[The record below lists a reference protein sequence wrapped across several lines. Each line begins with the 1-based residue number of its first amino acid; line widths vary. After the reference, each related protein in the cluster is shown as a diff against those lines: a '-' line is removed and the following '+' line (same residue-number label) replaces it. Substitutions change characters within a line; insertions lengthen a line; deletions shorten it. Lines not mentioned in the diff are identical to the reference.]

1 MEKALN
7 LDLIMKGLG
16 QGLLGGSWGGSRG
29 GGGGGLAWIISI
41 GLRRGG
47 KITGGVA
54 KMNVGVAWVARGWLL
69 ATPWPP

>member
-1 MEKALN
+1 MTKSEKALN

-41 GLRRGG
+41 VKTWQFFMKFAIKL
-47 KITGGVA
+47 A
-54 KMNVGVAWVARGWLL
+54 KL
-69 ATPWPP
+69 A

>member
-16 QGLLGGSWGGSRG
+16 QGLLGGSWGK
-29 GGGGGLAWIISI
+29 GGGGLAWIISI

-47 KITGGVA
+47 YSLREVA
-54 KMNVGVAWVARGWLL
+54 KTEKALNLELPM
-69 ATPWPP
+69 

>member
-29 GGGGGLAWIISI
+29 GGGGGLAWNISI

-47 KITGGVA
+47 SIAGGVA
-54 KMNVGVAWVARGWLL
+54 KLQEGW
-69 ATPWPP
+69 PK

>member
-16 QGLLGGSWGGSRG
+16 QGLLGGSRGGSRG

-47 KITGGVA
+47 YSLREVA
-54 KMNVGVAWVARGWLL
+54 KTEKALNLELPV
-69 ATPWPP
+69 

>member
-47 KITGGVA
+47 YNLRKVA
-54 KMNVGVAWVARGWLL
+54 KTEKALNLELPV
-69 ATPWPP
+69 

>member
-16 QGLLGGSWGGSRG
+16 QGLLGGSRGGSRG
-29 GGGGGLAWIISI
+29 RGGGGLAWIISI

-47 KITGGVA
+47 YSLREVA
-54 KMNVGVAWVARGWLL
+54 KTEKALNLELPV
-69 ATPWPP
+69 

>member
-7 LDLIMKGLG
+7 LDFIMKGLG
-16 QGLLGGSWGGSRG
+16 QGLLGGSRG

-47 KITGGVA
+47 YNLRKVA
-54 KMNVGVAWVARGWLL
+54 KTEKALNLELPV
-69 ATPWPP
+69 